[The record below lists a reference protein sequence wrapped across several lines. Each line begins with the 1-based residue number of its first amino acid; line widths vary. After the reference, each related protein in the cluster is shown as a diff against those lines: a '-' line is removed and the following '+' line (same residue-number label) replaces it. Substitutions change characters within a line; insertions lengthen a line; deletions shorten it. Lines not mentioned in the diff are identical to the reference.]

1 MVDSLSLDLSL
12 LGTLSARSGSR
23 RKNLCRGSPWFQVHL
38 GSPTV
43 LTNSHAPLGTLELS
57 SLSLGA
63 HCRGLGAGPLV
74 ASVVGI

>member
-23 RKNLCRGSPWFQVHL
+23 HKNLCRGSPWFQVHL
-38 GSPTV
+38 GSPTA
-43 LTNSHAPLGTLELS
+43 LTNWRSSRLSGTV

-63 HCRGLGAGPLV
+63 HYRGLGAGPPV
-74 ASVVGI
+74 TSVVGI